1 MSTRQGTNAEK
12 DAVGFLETHGLEL
25 IETNYRTRFGELD
38 LLMWDGLILVCIEVK
53 YRRHSRFG
61 QAAEFVTAKKL
72 QRMRTAF
79 EQYLLDNGHSP
90 VSTPVRIDVIA
101 IDGDD
106 FQWVKNVV

>member
-1 MSTRQGTNAEK
+1 MSTRQGTNAES
-12 DAVGFLETHGLEL
+12 DAIDYLEARGLEL
-25 IETNYRTRFGELD
+25 ITTNYRTRFGELD

-53 YRRHSRFG
+53 YRRQSRFG

-106 FQWVKNVV
+106 YQWIKNLV